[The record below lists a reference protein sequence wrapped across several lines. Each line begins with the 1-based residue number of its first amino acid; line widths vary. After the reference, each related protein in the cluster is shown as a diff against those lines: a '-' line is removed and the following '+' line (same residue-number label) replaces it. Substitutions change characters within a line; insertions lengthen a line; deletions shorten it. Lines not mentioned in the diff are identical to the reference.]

1 MTTAAD
7 ASRMCVTTT
16 GETAQKEMIV
26 MDDVEQM
33 DGMEWLIAIC
43 VDLDTRAD
51 ASSASGMVF
60 AEARSKLYR
69 GVTRAHMMV
78 LAVNEFIRNGWL
90 AYLAAVRLVE
100 GRKFNAQEAPAQI
113 SEEDRAQMEAED
125 ERRREHEAAVD
136 AFVAERGLHESSTLR
151 LVGLLQLVE
160 RTCEPRT
167 E

>member
-1 MTTAAD
+1 MVTAAD
-7 ASRMCVTTT
+7 ASRMCVAAT
-16 GETAQKEMIV
+16 GETAQKGDRE
-26 MDDVEQM
+26 DDVEQM

-100 GRKFNAQEAPAQI
+100 TRKFNAQEAPAQI
-113 SEEDRAQMEAED
+113 SEEDKAQMEAED
-125 ERRREHEAAVD
+125 ERRRKHAAAVE
-136 AFVAERGLHESSTLR
+136 AFVAARSAQGAEAG
-151 LVGLLQLVE
+151 
-160 RTCEPRT
+160 
-167 E
+167 